1 MAARRTTRRIAAW
14 GTTLLT
20 LGAAGLVGTAPSPAL
35 AASGGPPISLER
47 TRSSVTTDS
56 EDGLVYLDLGVYAL
70 AGSRAFEIRTYRPG
84 YREHLTSFR
93 AQPGAD
99 QQLPAGSVAEDF
111 SGLAK
116 FFRLTITR
124 KSKVVSLT
132 YQAFCANGFDPV
144 RRRPDAPATSP
155 YPTDCS
161 ANPYSLGEVWGL
173 EAGYATPALDYPE
186 LKLKP
191 GHYQATVEIAPAF
204 RSLFGISDSA
214 GTASVALTVTK
225 GDDDDVRPPLR
236 MASKRGVHVLRAGS
250 APEGK
255 STAPS
260 GPLPD
265 LRSLPAWGID
275 VSRGRYLEFSATVWN
290 AGPSPLLVDG
300 FRRENNENL
309 MDAYQYFFDGAGHQ
323 VGYAPVGTMEWD
335 GRKGHEHWHFTDFA
349 TYRLLNKH
357 KKLVVRSQKEAFCL
371 ANTDAVDYTV
381 PHADW
386 KPDNT
391 DLATACGD
399 RGSIGVREVLE
410 AGSGDTY
417 VQTLPGQSFDLKGL
431 KNGVYYIEVLANP
444 AKRLNEASL
453 TNNVAYRKVTISGRS
468 GHRKVSV
475 AKVGVIKEPPSDF
488 DD

>member
-1 MAARRTTRRIAAW
+1 MAARRTARRIAAW

-20 LGAAGLVGTAPSPAL
+20 LGAAGLVGTAPSPAV
-35 AASGGPPISLER
+35 AATDGPALSLER
-47 TRSSVTTDS
+47 TRSSVTTES
-56 EDGLVYLDLGVYAL
+56 YGGEVYLDLGVYAL
-70 AGSRAFEIRTYRPG
+70 AGSRAFEIRAYRPG
-84 YREHLTSFR
+84 YRERLTSFR

-111 SGLAK
+111 SGLVK

-124 KSKVVSLT
+124 KSKVVSRT
-132 YQAFCANGFDPV
+132 YQTFCPNGAEQV

-155 YPTDCS
+155 YPGDCS
-161 ANPYSLGEVWGL
+161 ANPYSLGAVWGL
-173 EAGYATPALDYPE
+173 QAGYATPALDYDAT
-186 LKLKP
+186 LQLRP
-191 GHYQATVEIAPAF
+191 GQYQATVEIAPAF
-204 RSLFGISDSA
+204 RTLFGISKSQ
-214 GTASVALTVTK
+214 GTASLALTVTK
-225 GDDDDVRPPLR
+225 GTDDLRPPLR
-236 MASKRGVHVLRAGS
+236 RASRQAVHVLRAGS
-250 APEGK
+250 VPEGR
-255 STAPS
+255 STTPS

-275 VSRGRYLEFSATVWN
+275 VSGGRYLEFSATVWN

-300 FRRENNENL
+300 FRRQNDENL

-349 TYRLLNKH
+349 TYRLLDKH

-386 KPDNT
+386 RPDNT

-399 RGSIGVREVLE
+399 RQSIGVREVLE

-453 TNNVAYRKVTISGRS
+453 TNNAAYRKVTVSGRS

-475 AKVGVIKEPPSDF
+475 AKVGIIKEPPPEF
-488 DD
+488 D

>member
-1 MAARRTTRRIAAW
+1 
-14 GTTLLT
+14 
-20 LGAAGLVGTAPSPAL
+20 
-35 AASGGPPISLER
+35 
-47 TRSSVTTDS
+47 
-56 EDGLVYLDLGVYAL
+56 
-70 AGSRAFEIRTYRPG
+70 
-84 YREHLTSFR
+84 
-93 AQPGAD
+93 
-99 QQLPAGSVAEDF
+99 VAEDF

-116 FFRLTITR
+116 FYRLTITR
-124 KSKVVSLT
+124 KSKVVSRT
-132 YQAFCANGFDPV
+132 YQTFCPNGEEQV

-155 YPTDCS
+155 YPEDCS
-161 ANPYSLGEVWGL
+161 ANPYSLGAVWGL
-173 EAGYATPALDYPE
+173 QAGYATPALGYSE

-191 GHYQATVEIAPAF
+191 GNYHATVEIVPAF
-204 RSLFGISDSA
+204 RSLFGISKSQGSA
-214 GTASVALTVTK
+214 SLALKVTK
-225 GDDDDVRPPLR
+225 GMDDLRPPLR
-236 MASKRGVHVLRAGS
+236 RASKRAVHVLQAGS
-250 APEGK
+250 APAGK
-255 STAPS
+255 STTPS
-260 GPLPD
+260 GPMPD
-265 LRSLPAWGID
+265 LRSLPAWGIE

-391 DLATACGD
+391 DLSTACGE

-417 VQTLPGQSFDLKGL
+417 EQTLPGQSFDLKGL
-431 KNGVYYIEVLANP
+431 KNGVYYIEVRANP

-453 TNNVAYRKVTISGRS
+453 TNNVAYRKVTVSGRS

-475 AKVGVIKEPPSDF
+475 AKVGVIKEPPPDF

>member
-35 AASGGPPISLER
+35 AATDGPALTLER
-47 TRSSVTTDS
+47 TRSSVTTES
-56 EDGLVYLDLGVYAL
+56 EDGVVYLDLGVYAL
-70 AGSRAFEIRTYRPG
+70 AGSRAFEIRAYRPG
-84 YREHLTSFR
+84 YRERLTSFR
-93 AQPGAD
+93 TRPGAD

-116 FFRLTITR
+116 FYRLTITR
-124 KSKVVSLT
+124 KSKVVSQT
-132 YQAFCANGFDPV
+132 YQTFCPNGEEQV

-161 ANPYSLGEVWGL
+161 ANPYSLGAVWGL
-173 EAGYATPALDYPE
+173 QAGYATPALNYSE

-204 RSLFGISDSA
+204 RSLFGISKSE
-214 GTASVALTVTK
+214 GTASLALKVTK
-225 GDDDDVRPPLR
+225 GLDDLRPPLLR
-236 MASKRGVHVLRAGS
+236 ASKRPAHVLHAGS
-250 APEGK
+250 TPEGK
-255 STAPS
+255 PTTPS

-300 FRRENNENL
+300 FRRANNENL

-349 TYRLLNKH
+349 TYRLLNKR
-357 KKLVVRSQKEAFCL
+357 KLLVVRSQKEAFCL

-381 PHADW
+381 PHANW
-386 KPDNT
+386 RPDNT
-391 DLATACGD
+391 DLSTACGD

-431 KNGVYYIEVLANP
+431 KNGVYYIEVMANP

-453 TNNVAYRKVTISGRS
+453 TNNRAYRKVTVSGRS

-475 AKVGVIKEPPSDF
+475 AKVGVIKEPSPDF